1 MEARPRAV
9 YGFRTSRDESRAAG
23 RRRIDR
29 VLDPAFTAGLPER
42 SIEDLRASRDEAAQ
56 EETDL
61 SYLRRLLH
69 TRLDFLRTEQRR
81 RASGSAP
88 VVDHVVASSA
98 VDTAMPPRGSEF
110 DRTGYVDALVNV
122 DLSDISLWSDGALEE
137 AIRVHEAEEEVV
149 SQRRRPIQAVV
160 DKLNAEIARR
170 PQPGEVAWHYQPGED
185 STEDRPP
192 AYPRRPGDD
201 PDAARLLDVPHWYRE
216 EPALGESGTQS
227 LPVTI
232 YISDESIHEQVE
244 AAVESVLESVG
255 ARIED
260 RDDPIPGSWFRR
272 MGAKTAALANSPA
285 GREAAAT
292 ALHAAEAHFVHAKD
306 ADITETMMRNLPP
319 LITALEP
326 TKNAVV
332 RIGAVLLVKVDGVPV
347 VHQLTAAQQ
356 LRLDH
361 QPRLAMS
368 PYEILAALE
377 IKNVGKT
384 DASSE
389 LDSGPDPLTA

>member
-1 MEARPRAV
+1 MGVRPHAFNRIHARGA
-9 YGFRTSRDESRAAG
+9 ESLPTG

-69 TRLDFLRTEQRR
+69 TRLDFLLAEQRR
-81 RASGSAP
+81 RAGDSTAVVVQWTTGSA
-88 VVDHVVASSA
+88 D
-98 VDTAMPPRGSEF
+98 DTAMLP
-110 DRTGYVDALVNV
+110 TGAGLDETRHGDALVSV

-137 AIRVHEAEEEVV
+137 AIRVHEAEAEVV

-170 PQPGEVAWHYQPGED
+170 PQSGEVTRHYQPGED
-185 STEDRPP
+185 FAEDRPS

-201 PDAARLLDVPHWYRE
+201 PDAARLLDVPRWYRDRHG
-216 EPALGESGTQS
+216 LGESGTSS

-232 YISDESIHEQVE
+232 YISDESSHEQVE
-244 AAVESVLESVG
+244 AAVENVLESVG

-260 RDDPIPGSWFRR
+260 RDDPILGSWFRR

-285 GREAAAT
+285 GREVAAT
-292 ALHAAEAHFVHAKD
+292 ALHAAESHFVHAKD

-377 IKNVGKT
+377 IKNDA
-384 DASSE
+384 DASPE